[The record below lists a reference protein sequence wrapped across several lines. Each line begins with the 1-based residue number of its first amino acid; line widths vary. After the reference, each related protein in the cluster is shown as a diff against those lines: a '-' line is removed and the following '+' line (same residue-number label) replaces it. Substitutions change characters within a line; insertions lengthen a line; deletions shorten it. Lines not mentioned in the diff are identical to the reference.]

1 MATNKNA
8 LIRYKML
15 DSCFRNPGK
24 RYFIGN
30 LIEECDRILAEI
42 DPDTKG
48 ISRRQIFD
56 DIAFMESSE
65 GWSIELDRHKEG
77 KRVYYRYQDLS
88 FSINN
93 MPLNEVEI
101 NQLKEAV
108 DILSQFKGMP
118 QFDWISELIPKLRQ
132 GISAED
138 SKTKLMEFE
147 SNEDLKGKDHLG
159 FLYNALKYKTPLKIS
174 YQPFQSEKADS
185 LIFHPYFLKQYNGR
199 WFLFGLNP
207 ATGKSD
213 WNLAID
219 RIVELENASLPFIEN
234 TAIDW
239 VEYFE
244 DIIGVTK
251 PEGEGIQ
258 AITLHFFGKTGR
270 YIETKPIHAYQKNK
284 WLDVDTLEVRLELIP
299 NYELE
304 RLVLSYAESVKVI
317 SPPALAQRIA
327 IRHLQAKEHYVTGV
341 D

>member
-1 MATNKNA
+1 MAGLACRWGA
-8 LIRYKML
+8 LCCTAGGPRFLLQQSLSKPPRENGLPIPLPGWKM
-15 DSCFRNPGK
+15 PGPSLCA
-24 RYFIGN
+24 R
-30 LIEECDRILAEI
+30 
-42 DPDTKG
+42 
-48 ISRRQIFD
+48 SRRQWKLYREGHLSLSRPADFRTD
-56 DIAFMESSE
+56 GRAKQPSLVFGLRRRQARNGAPRKLPDPAPSSARRPCRLE
-65 GWSIELDRHKEG
+65 
-77 KRVYYRYQDLS
+77 
-88 FSINN
+88 
-93 MPLNEVEI
+93 
-101 NQLKEAV
+101 
-108 DILSQFKGMP
+108 
-118 QFDWISELIPKLRQ
+118 SELIPKLRQ
-132 GISAED
+132 GITAED

-174 YQPFQSEKADS
+174 YQPFQSEKADI
-185 LIFHPYFLKQYNGR
+185 LIFHPYFLKQFNGR

-258 AITLHFFGKTGR
+258 AITLHFYGKTGR

-284 WLDVDTLEVRLELIP
+284 WLDANTLEIRLELIP

-304 RLVLSYAESVKVI
+304 RLVLSYAEFVKVI
-317 SPPALAQRIA
+317 TPPALAQRIA
-327 IRHLQAKEHYVTGV
+327 NRHQQAKEHYVTSV
-341 D
+341 DQI